1 MQVISRNPDHQ
12 ATALI
17 ADFAEQVKL
26 DVYRA
31 PTDKA
36 EAEYVVHQVEQMVG
50 GVSYFSLDSG
60 RVDGDGLPE
69 EYSFGDFA
77 VLYRLNAQARLL
89 EEAFDRSGIPYETIG
104 GSALTEQKPV
114 LDILALLWL
123 AQAPDSAVHWE
134 RILTEGKRALS
145 DEAVADLVS
154 QVKSQSTAPG
164 TPATW
169 RTIIVAASRTGAT
182 RQPQRERLAQTVELV
197 DALAGTA
204 SAPLSE
210 QIRAAAAGWER
221 LRGAEY
227 SDAEKERIDRLQ
239 RRAAPFRNRLRDFLT
254 TTALQSDAD
263 QYDQRA
269 DRVTLMS
276 LHASKGLEF
285 PVVFVVGCEAGLLP
299 YKPANREV
307 DTDEERRLFYVGMT
321 RAQRR
326 LILIH
331 AGRRFLFGQ
340 SMENR
345 LSDFVTDIEA
355 ALQEVRHAQPRQT
368 RKRAEDQQLRLF

>member
-1 MQVISRNPDHQ
+1 M
-12 ATALI
+12 
-17 ADFAEQVKL
+17 
-26 DVYRA
+26 
-31 PTDKA
+31 
-36 EAEYVVHQVEQMVG
+36 
-50 GVSYFSLDSG
+50 
-60 RVDGDGLPE
+60 
-69 EYSFGDFA
+69 
-77 VLYRLNAQARLL
+77 
-89 EEAFDRSGIPYETIG
+89 
-104 GSALTEQKPV
+104 

-123 AQAPDSAVHWE
+123 VQAQDSTVHWE

-169 RTIIVAASRTGAT
+169 RTIIIAASRTGAP

-204 SAPLSE
+204 TAPLSE
-210 QIRAAAAGWER
+210 QIQAASAGWER

-299 YKPANREV
+299 YMPANREV
-307 DTDEERRLFYVGMT
+307 DMDEERRLFYVGMT
-321 RAQRR
+321 RARRR
-326 LILIH
+326 LILAH

-345 LSDFVTDIEA
+345 LSGFVTDIEA
-355 ALQEVRHAQPRQT
+355 ALQDVRHAQPRQT
-368 RKRAEDQQLRLF
+368 RQSAEDRQLRLL